1 MNLGQLKESVKRQF
15 GDEAAVQVTD
25 ADILRWL
32 EQGQN
37 EIVIENEE
45 ILDERVL
52 ADIVANQDEYPFPTD
67 ALTIRSIRVKSN
79 QDELAYKPIPSVS
92 TSQFEKSV
100 AGYQTILHT
109 MDSPYIW
116 TGHKGAFFLY
126 PIPQVTVVDGMR
138 ILYAK
143 KPTMPA
149 LDADVLGLPLAYHN
163 QLLQYCL
170 IQAYEM
176 DENWEGAGNK
186 LAQLQAGL
194 NRRANRSTSE
204 GRDVYPTITVLPED
218 M

>member
-15 GDEAAVQVTD
+15 GDESAVQVTD

-52 ADIVANQDEYPFPTD
+52 DDIVANQDEYPFPAD

-79 QDELAYKPIPSVS
+79 QDELAYKPIPHVS
-92 TSQFEKSV
+92 TSQFEKSI

-116 TGHKGAFFLY
+116 TGHKNIIFLY
-126 PIPQVTVVDGMR
+126 PIPQVSVTNGMR

-143 KPTMPA
+143 EPTVPV

-176 DENWEGAGNK
+176 DG
-186 LAQLQAGL
+186 
-194 NRRANRSTSE
+194 
-204 GRDVYPTITVLPED
+204 TVQGIN
-218 M
+218 